1 MSIETKNYIA
11 TASDIRALASTIVGA
26 TAEVITGRTTYLRAL
41 VATTQAELHAAPRKN
56 ATAKPKHL
64 KGAEIEAQLKA
75 LLAVHDRFYVAVLEA
90 CEEGLPAKDKALELN
105 RRSNF
110 ARTALYAVRSY
121 IRAGNDI
128 TYVVAGRTTKI
139 TLAVTRTPRRASA
152 RSLKSRMEARSKAL
166 MVTAIELSDVDKATA
181 VAEIELL
188 LGQLAAQ
195 LAALGVSS
203 TKDAAQSAATG
214 APLSIRGRVFV
225 PVTATQVIR
234 QRANPS

>member
-1 MSIETKNYIA
+1 MSIETKNYVA

-41 VATTQAELHAAPRKN
+41 VATTQAELHATPRKN

-64 KGAEIEAQLKA
+64 KGSEIAAQLAA
-75 LLAVHDRFYVAVLEA
+75 LVAVHDRFYAAVLEA
-90 CEEGLPAKDKALELN
+90 CEEGLSGKDKALELN

-121 IRAGNDI
+121 IRAGHDI
-128 TYVVAGRTTKI
+128 TYVVAARTTKV
-139 TLAVTRTPRRASA
+139 TLAVSRPPRRASA

-166 MVTAIELSDVDKATA
+166 MVTALELSDVDKVTA

-195 LAALGVSS
+195 LASLGVQS
-203 TKDAAQSAATG
+203 TRDAATSAKTG
-214 APLSIRGRVFV
+214 APLAIRGRVFV
-225 PVTATQVIR
+225 PVSETQVIR